1 MDQMEMVYSDDTLF
15 INMSG
20 IYNSKNISK
29 LKRKMYHVINQ
40 YGINN
45 VVIDRKNIS
54 KIDDGAFYDMLD
66 DYDIKYGGNLK
77 VEE

>member
-1 MDQMEMVYSDDTLF
+1 MNQVEMVYSNDTLF
-15 INMSG
+15 INLSG

-29 LKRKMYHVINQ
+29 LKRKMYNVINQ

-54 KIDDGAFYDMLD
+54 KIDDNAFYDMLD
-66 DYDIKYGGNLK
+66 DYDLKYGGNLK